1 MLPNCFDL
9 MRFTHVHSENYNLHI
24 RKGIENCGVYFSM
37 WLLQSALWGNFGQK
51 PDSLTP
57 RYAQNRHEFSNEF
70 LPSLLSDLFIS

>member
-37 WLLQSALWGNFGQK
+37 WLLQSALWGNFG
-51 PDSLTP
+51 
-57 RYAQNRHEFSNEF
+57 
-70 LPSLLSDLFIS
+70 